1 MMLFPDARRV
11 TMIQRCPYVCMIDSN
26 LLHLLSSSTDI
37 TTALHHHHHHHHLHH
52 HHLESSETSISI
64 CKMATAAALSGRS
77 AKLEKLFYLFINGER
92 SIQSP
97 QEAKQFFEAVDVV
110 CQRTSAAA
118 CVERIIA
125 RKEGLSAVR
134 ASVRT
139 NLSHAFVT
147 TSTVGFLKQ
156 VFQPQVKTINDG
168 QFLEKLLVEI
178 LSPPTFWTAFLE
190 LYTSDQLNGES
201 LAAFASL
208 SYEIVSSATPEIQA
222 LSQDVESLMKSRP
235 LTKSPSEEVR
245 TLGYRIEKVL
255 QLRKGSATASI
266 RANYSPG
273 GRHDNDFADFRQISI
288 FPTADEVSSTEP
300 PFLQRLDDVFEVPR
314 QSRARTYTDWLFRLL
329 REDMLADL
337 REDLQIAWGQK
348 KARYKPL
355 CLGGFDLKLE
365 PQATNKYA
373 RSKPFTLMLQCR
385 EGITFPPSKKSPEAR
400 KKYLDEYRNFVKHN
414 SIGALCMDKS
424 IIAFGSIVREVD
436 WLIRDPPVVGIQVT
450 DNAGLKLAVKA
461 LLGEDRHRLKFYV
474 VDTATFAYEPILQ
487 RLKEVT
493 EIPMEN
499 SILDPAGPPASYDP
513 PPRLQAFIRV
523 LKSALRGKE
532 AVDLGAALGISLPI
546 QIRDAQ
552 LESLV
557 KGLENPVGQIQGP
570 PGTGKSFIGA
580 ILARVLMELT
590 DYRILVLSYTN
601 HALDQFLEDLMG
613 IGIDDSNMVRMGSKA
628 SARTDPLKIETLSK
642 AAYMSYDVRLLLDL
656 AKMSQQHTQTQLE
669 DLMGKLK
676 SPAHH
681 QEVLDMLEFS
691 DVGMRL
697 WGAFQ
702 VPDDMAIVGKKS
714 KALQPVDVY
723 GYWLQGRHW
732 SKLGMLGQ
740 VMDPEYHAVWEIL
753 PHNRL
758 SLHAQ
763 WAGQVRQ
770 EQTDE
775 FAQLA
780 ETSNSLHRQIDSL
793 YKESKRNIVK
803 EKRIIGCTTTGA
815 AMYHSIIRAASPD
828 IVLVEEA
835 GEILEAHV
843 LTSLGPSVKQL
854 ILIGDHK
861 QLRPKVNNYNLTIEK
876 GEGFDLNVS
885 LFERLI
891 RQGHEFAALQEQH
904 RSHPD
909 ISQFARLLA
918 YPELKDVPKTRE
930 YPSIRGLQKRVVFV
944 HHEHPE
950 EQLDSVRD
958 RRDESSKAS
967 KKNSYEA
974 DMVLKT
980 VKYLSQQGYKSENM
994 VVLTPYMGQLS
1005 LLRVKLSEIND
1016 PYLNELDTHELVRAG
1031 LMTAAAAKTSK
1042 SRLRLSTVDNYQGEE
1057 SDIVIVSMARSNK
1070 NGDIGFLVA
1079 RERLVVLMSRARQG
1093 IILFGNMNTFLANK
1107 RGKEL
1112 WKGYF
1117 DAMKEKGFL
1126 FDGLP
1131 VHCEQHPDRLSLLQK
1146 PQDFDQHCPDGGCA
1160 QTWYVLS
1167 KTCLLFNPRAD
1178 DHSGAVLG
1186 CGKHTCERR
1195 CHREKNHTQVP
1206 CTKMM
1211 QKNCERGHKM
1221 KYLCGRE
1228 NQGCSACAKEDE
1240 ETRRRIQRDLD
1251 MEKKRQERQ
1260 DKYYRD
1266 LQEMDDEIDHH
1277 RRVMKYQQEEEDH
1290 AKELAQKT
1298 AQLQSLKDTKARM
1311 EASKAAA
1318 DEQKKSSENEGAK
1331 SQEKPASPDLD
1342 PAAQEWETM
1351 KREEG
1356 AKSAAL
1362 DDLMG
1367 LIGLESV
1374 KREFLSIKS
1383 TVDMKMRQGV
1393 ALTDTR
1399 LSCSLLGNPGTGK
1412 TTVARI
1418 WARFITDIGAIPGDA
1433 FEETTGS
1440 KLANMGVKGCENLL
1454 EKIKEDGGGVFFI
1467 DEAYQLSSGN
1477 SPGGTAVLDY
1487 LLAEVENLR
1496 GKIVFVLA
1504 GYSKQME
1511 SFFAHNPGFPSRF
1524 PIEMKFEDY
1533 EDDEL
1538 RRILKRQVNR
1548 KYTNK
1553 MEVEDG
1559 PDGLYFWIVARRVG
1573 QGRGKE
1579 GFGNARAI
1587 ENYLARIEKRQANR
1601 IRLERRAKQA
1611 PNDFWFTKEDIIGPE
1626 PSLSLQDCK
1635 AWKKLNEMIGLQEVK
1650 EQVKILLDSLTTN
1663 YQREL
1668 EEQPL
1673 MQFTLNRV
1681 FLGNPGTGKT
1691 TVAKLYGEILATLGL
1706 LSNGELVVKTP
1717 ADFIGAHL
1725 GHSES
1730 QTKGILAATVGKVLV
1745 IDEAYG
1751 LYGGKSSVNDPY
1763 KTAVI
1768 DTIVAEVQNVPGDDR
1783 CVILIGYQ
1791 EQMEDM
1797 FQNVNP
1803 GLSRRFS
1810 VDTPF
1815 VFEDF
1820 DDDGLRQV
1828 LDLKLKASG
1837 FTTTG
1842 EGKRAALDVLVRER
1856 NRANFGNGGA
1866 IENLLSKAK
1875 SSYQKRLSAGK
1886 CKKESQL
1893 EAEDFDEDFD
1903 RTTRKETNVKQLF
1916 QDEVGREEI
1925 IQKLEHIQSRARQLK
1940 AVGMDVREEIPFNFL
1955 FRGPPGTGK
1964 TTTAR
1969 KMGKVYYDMGF
1980 LSKAAVEECSATDLI
1995 GEYVGHTGPKVQKVL
2010 ERALGRVLLIDEAY
2024 RFAEGRFAKE
2034 AIDELVDC
2042 VTKPKYQGKLII
2054 ILAGYEHDIN
2064 RLLSVNPGLTSRFP
2078 ETIDFKPL
2086 KPDACFRLLVDLL
2099 RKRKTELASRGK
2111 DMDISCLE
2119 TPSALF
2125 LSRCTAII
2133 TSLTQVEGWASA
2145 RDVKQLARNVF
2156 QTVDLTTAA
2165 LKWEER
2171 RVIQELNKMLRDRQ
2185 SKMVKSGAPVHM
2197 DDEADSSSA
2206 PPSSGPPSLSSSNTQ
2221 THQRPSGNDAMDMD
2235 DPTEDATPAPESPDD
2250 ESQRATRDAGVSDQV
2265 WEQLQKDQAAAAR
2278 QEAEYRDLQES
2289 RKNAEAARKQIL
2301 RELLKEEELKEE
2313 ERRQL
2318 EEARKKAEEAREKI
2332 MRELVEQEKRRKKE
2346 VEKQAKI
2353 RALGICP
2360 AGFNWIKQAD
2370 GYRCG
2375 GGSHFLSTAQV
2386 DKL

>member
-1 MMLFPDARRV
+1 MA
-11 TMIQRCPYVCMIDSN
+11 
-26 LLHLLSSSTDI
+26 
-37 TTALHHHHHHHHLHH
+37 TTA
-52 HHLESSETSISI
+52 
-64 CKMATAAALSGRS
+64 ASGRA
-77 AKLEKLFYLFINGER
+77 AKLEKLFHSFINGER
-92 SIQSP
+92 TLQSS

-118 CVERIIA
+118 CVERMLA

-134 ASVRT
+134 AAVRS

-147 TSTVGFLKQ
+147 ASTVGFLKQ
-156 VFQPQVKTINDG
+156 VLHPQVKTINDG
-168 QFLEKLLVEI
+168 LFLEKLLVEI
-178 LSPPTFWTAFLE
+178 LSPPTFWNAFLE
-190 LYTSDQLNGES
+190 LYKSNQLNGES
-201 LAAFASL
+201 LIAFASL
-208 SYEIVSSATPEIQA
+208 SYEIAASSTPEIQA
-222 LSQDVESLMKSRP
+222 LSQDVEALMKSLP

-266 RANYSPG
+266 RVNYSPG
-273 GRHDNDFADFRQISI
+273 GRHDNDFEDFRQIAI
-288 FPTADEVSSTEP
+288 FPTADEVSSKEQ
-300 PFLQRLDDVFEVPR
+300 PFLQRLDDVFEAPR
-314 QSRARTYTDWLFRLL
+314 ESRARSYTDWLFRLL

-355 CLGGFDLKLE
+355 CLGCLSLILE
-365 PQATNKYA
+365 PQSLPNNN
-373 RSKPFTLMLQCR
+373 RSRPFTLMLQCR
-385 EGITFPPSKKSPEAR
+385 DGIAFPKKFKSPHEK
-400 KKYLDEYRNFVKHN
+400 KKYLDDNRNFVKHG
-414 SIGALCMDKS
+414 SIGALCIDKN
-424 IIAFGSIVREVD
+424 IISFGSIVRELD
-436 WLIRDPPVVGIQVT
+436 WLIRDPPVVGLQVT
-450 DNAGLKLAVKA
+450 DNVGLKLAVKA
-461 LLGEDRHRLKFYV
+461 LLGQDRGRLKFYV
-474 VDTATFAYEPILQ
+474 VDTATFSYEPILQ
-487 RLKEVT
+487 RLKEVA
-493 EIPMEN
+493 EIPVED
-499 SILDPAGPPASYDP
+499 SILDPAGPPAAYYP
-513 PPRLQAFIRV
+513 PPRLQAFIQV
-523 LKSALRGKE
+523 LKSAQRRNE
-532 AVDLGAALGISLPI
+532 AVDLGDTLGSSLRI

-552 LESLV
+552 LHSLV

-580 ILARVLMELT
+580 IIARVLMELT

-601 HALDQFLEDLMG
+601 HALDEFLHDLMKIGINGSNMVRIGSKATTHTEHLKLDALAKFSLISYEVRGLLDIAKLAQQEARDKLEDLMG
-613 IGIDDSNMVRMGSKA
+613 N
-628 SARTDPLKIETLSK
+628 L
-642 AAYMSYDVRLLLDL
+642 
-656 AKMSQQHTQTQLE
+656 QTQVR
-669 DLMGKLK
+669 
-676 SPAHH
+676 H
-681 QEVLDMLEFS
+681 QDVLDMLEFS
-691 DVGMRL
+691 DFGTSL
-697 WGAFQ
+697 WSAFQ
-702 VPDDMAIVGKKS
+702 IPDDMAIVGKNNKP
-714 KALQPVDVY
+714 LEPVDVY
-723 GYWLQGRHW
+723 DAWLHGKHW
-732 SKLGMLGQ
+732 SSMGMLGQ
-740 VMDPEYHAVWEIL
+740 VMGEEHKVVWDI
-753 PHNRL
+753 PPPTRTA
-758 SLHAQ
+758 LHMQ
-763 WAGQVRQ
+763 WTSHVRQ
-770 EQTDE
+770 EQIDE

-780 ETSNSLHRQIDSL
+780 ETCDSLYRQIDSL
-793 YKESKRNIVK
+793 YKESKRKIVK

-815 AMYHSIIRAASPD
+815 AMYQSIIRAASPD

-835 GEILEAHV
+835 GEILEAHII
-843 LTSLGPSVKQL
+843 TSLGPSVKQL

-861 QLRPKVNNYNLTIEK
+861 QLRPKVNNYNLTVEK

-891 RQGHEFAALQEQH
+891 RQGHDFAALEEQH

-918 YPELKDVPKTRE
+918 YPELKDVPKTSS
-930 YPSIRGLQKRVVFV
+930 YPPIRGLQKRVVFV

-958 RRDESSKAS
+958 RRDPSSKAS
-967 KKNSYEA
+967 KKNIFEA
-974 DMVLKT
+974 EMVLKT
-980 VKYLSQQGYKSENM
+980 VKYLSLQGYKSENM
-994 VVLTPYMGQLS
+994 VVLTPYMGQLA
-1005 LLRVKLSEIND
+1005 LLRDMMKESV
-1016 PYLNELDTHELVRAG
+1016 YLNELDTHELVRAG
-1031 LMTAAAAKTSK
+1031 LMTQAASKAAKSK
-1042 SRLRLSTVDNYQGEE
+1042 LRLSTVDNYQGEE

-1093 IILFGNMNTFLANK
+1093 IILFGNMKTFMANK
-1107 RGKEL
+1107 KGQEL
-1112 WKGYF
+1112 WKNYF
-1117 DAMKEKGFL
+1117 DAMKDKGFL

-1131 VHCEQHPDRLSLLQK
+1131 VYCEQHPDRQSLLQK

-1160 QTWYVLS
+1160 E
-1167 KTCLLFNPRAD
+1167 TC
-1178 DHSGAVLG
+1178 GATLG

-1195 CHREKNHTQVP
+1195 CHREKNHSQVA

-1211 QKNCERGHKM
+1211 QKICERGHKM
-1221 KYLCGRE
+1221 KYPCGKV
-1228 NQGCSACAKEDE
+1228 NLGCKTCAKEDE
-1240 ETRRRIQRDLD
+1240 DTRRRIQRDID

-1260 DKYYRD
+1260 DKYARD
-1266 LQEMDDEIDHH
+1266 LQEMEDEIDHH

-1290 AKELAQKT
+1290 AKELAEKK
-1298 AQLQSLKDTKARM
+1298 AQLQRLRDTKARM

-1318 DEQKKSSENEGAK
+1318 EEQKKKASEEQGQK
-1331 SQEKPASPDLD
+1331 SKETPDFLTLD

-1351 KREEG
+1351 KREDG

-1383 TVDMKMRQGV
+1383 TVDTQIRQGV

-1418 WARFITDIGAIPGDA
+1418 YGRFLTETGVIPGDA

-1440 KLANMGVKGCENLL
+1440 KLANKGVKGCEDLL
-1454 EKIKEDGGGVFFI
+1454 EKIKENGGGVLFI

-1477 SPGGTAVLDY
+1477 SPGGVAVLDY

-1524 PIEMKFEDY
+1524 PIEMRFNDY
-1533 EDDEL
+1533 EDEEL
-1538 RRILKRQVNR
+1538 LRILKRQVNR
-1548 KYTNK
+1548 KYRNK

-1559 PDGLYFWIVARRVG
+1559 PDGLYFRIAARRVG

-1579 GFGNARAI
+1579 GFGNARAM

-1601 IRLERRAKQA
+1601 FQLERRAKKT
-1611 PNDFWFTKEDIIGPE
+1611 PNDFLFTKEDIIGPE
-1626 PSLSLQDCK
+1626 PSLSLQNCE
-1635 AWKKLNEMIGLQEVK
+1635 AWKKLNGMIGLKEVK

-1668 EEQPL
+1668 AEEPL

-1751 LYGGKSSVNDPY
+1751 LYGGKSSINDPY

-1791 EQMEDM
+1791 EQMEEM

-1828 LDLKLKASG
+1828 LDLKLKTSG

-1842 EGKRAALDVLVRER
+1842 EGKRAALDVLIRER

-1886 CKKESQL
+1886 CKKRSQL

-1903 RTTRKETNVKQLF
+1903 RTTRKDTNVRQLF
-1916 QDEVGREEI
+1916 QDEVGREDI
-1925 IQKLEHIQSRARQLK
+1925 IKKLEHIQSRVRQLK
-1940 AVGMDVREEIPFNFL
+1940 AVDMDVKEEIPFNFL

-2010 ERALGRVLLIDEAY
+2010 EKALGRVLLIDEAY
-2024 RFAEGRFAKE
+2024 RFAEGKFAKE
-2034 AIDELVDC
+2034 AIDEIVDC

-2086 KPDACFRLLVDLL
+2086 KPDACFRLLADLL
-2099 RKRKTELASRGK
+2099 RKRKTELASKSKGK

-2125 LSRCTAII
+2125 LSRCTAIF

-2156 QTVDLTTAA
+2156 HTVDLTAA
-2165 LKWEER
+2165 VLKVEDKK
-2171 RVIQELNKMLRDRQ
+2171 VIQELNKMLRDRQ
-2185 SKMVKSGAPVHM
+2185 SKMVKSGGPIDM
-2197 DDEADSSSA
+2197 DDMADSSST
-2206 PPSSGPPSLSSSNTQ
+2206 PPNSGLPSMSGSNTQ
-2221 THQRPSGNDAMDMD
+2221 TQQGPSGNDPMDID
-2235 DPTEDATPAPESPDD
+2235 DPSEEATPAPESPDD
-2250 ESQRATRDAGVSDQV
+2250 ESKQVTRDAGVSDEV
-2265 WEQLQKDQAAAAR
+2265 WEQLEQDKAAAA
-2278 QEAEYRDLQES
+2278 
-2289 RKNAEAARKQIL
+2289 QI
-2301 RELLKEEELKEE
+2301 KEE
-2313 ERRQL
+2313 ERRKL
-2318 EEARKKAEEAREKI
+2318 EEERKKAEEERERI
-2332 MRELVEQEKRRKKE
+2332 LRQLVEQEERRKEE
-2346 VEKQAKI
+2346 VKKLAKI

-2360 AGFNWIKQAD
+2360 MGFNWIKQGD
-2370 GYRCG
+2370 GYRCSAG
-2375 GGSHFLSTAQV
+2375 GHYLSNAEI
-2386 DKL
+2386 DRL

>member
-1 MMLFPDARRV
+1 MAA
-11 TMIQRCPYVCMIDSN
+11 
-26 LLHLLSSSTDI
+26 SSR
-37 TTALHHHHHHHHLHH
+37 A
-52 HHLESSETSISI
+52 
-64 CKMATAAALSGRS
+64 
-77 AKLEKLFYLFINGER
+77 AKLEKLFYSFINGER
-92 SIQSP
+92 SLQSS

-118 CVERIIA
+118 CVERMLA

-134 ASVRT
+134 AAVRS
-139 NLSHAFVT
+139 NLSQAFVT

-156 VFQPQVKTINDG
+156 VLHPQVKTINDG
-168 QFLEKLLVEI
+168 MFLEKLLVEI
-178 LSPPTFWTAFLE
+178 LSPPTFWNAFLDF
-190 LYTSDQLNGES
+190 YKANQLNGVS
-201 LAAFASL
+201 LVAFASL
-208 SYEIVSSATPEIQA
+208 SYEIVSSSTPEIQA
-222 LSQDVESLMKSRP
+222 LSQDVESLMKILP
-235 LTKSPSEEVR
+235 LTKSPVEEVR

-266 RANYSPG
+266 RVNYSPG
-273 GRHDNDFADFRQISI
+273 GRHDNDFDDFRQIAI
-288 FPTADEVSSTEP
+288 FPTADEVSSKEQ

-314 QSRARTYTDWLFRLL
+314 ESRARSYTDWLFRLL

-355 CLGGFDLKLE
+355 CLGGLSLMLE
-365 PQATNKYA
+365 SQSIPNNA

-385 EGITFPPSKKSPEAR
+385 EGIAFPKKISTPPE
-400 KKYLDEYRNFVKHN
+400 KKKFLDDNRNFVKHG
-414 SIGALCMDKS
+414 SIGALCIDQS
-424 IIAFGSIVREVD
+424 IVAFGSIVRELD
-436 WLIRDPPVVGIQVT
+436 WLIRDPPVVGLQVT
-450 DNAGLKLAVKA
+450 DNVGLKLAVKA
-461 LLGEDRHRLKFYV
+461 LLGADCGRLKFYV

-493 EIPMEN
+493 EIPIEN
-499 SILDPAGPPASYDP
+499 SILDPAGPPAAYDP
-513 PPRLQAFIRV
+513 PPKLRAFIRL
-523 LKSALRGKE
+523 LKYALQRKE
-532 AVDLGAALGISLPI
+532 AVDLGVVMGLGYEIE
-546 QIRDAQ
+546 IRDAQ

-580 ILARVLMELT
+580 IIAQALMELT

-601 HALDQFLEDLMG
+601 HALDDFLEALMK
-613 IGIDDSNMVRMGSKA
+613 IGIDDSDMVRIGSKA
-628 SARTDPLKIETLSK
+628 SSKTEHLKLETLSK
-642 AAYMSYDVRLLLDL
+642 AARIRYEVRALLDL
-656 AKMSQQHTQTQLE
+656 AKVSQLNTQTQLE

-676 SPAHH
+676 SQVHH

-691 DVGMRL
+691 DFGMNF

-702 VPDDMAIVGKKS
+702 VPDDMTIVGKNNRVLRS
-714 KALQPVDVY
+714 VDVY
-723 GYWLQGRHW
+723 EDWLKGKHW
-732 SKLGMLGQ
+732 SGLGMLCE
-740 VMDPEYHAVWEIL
+740 VMDPEHRPFWEIPPQDRVCL
-753 PHNRL
+753 DF
-758 SLHAQ
+758 Q
-763 WAGQVRQ
+763 WRSQVRQ
-770 EQTDE
+770 EQIDE

-780 ETSNSLHRQIDSL
+780 ETSDNLYRQIDSL
-793 YKESKRNIVK
+793 YKESKRDIVK
-803 EKRIIGCTTTGA
+803 QKRIIGCTTTGA
-815 AMYHSIIRAASPD
+815 AMYQSIIRAASPD

-835 GEILEAHV
+835 GEILEAHII
-843 LTSLGPSVKQL
+843 TSLGPSVKQL

-861 QLRPKVNNYNLTIEK
+861 QLRPKVNNYNLTVEK

-891 RQGHEFAALQEQH
+891 RQGHEFATLQEQH

-918 YPELKDVPKTRE
+918 YPELKDVPKTSSR
-930 YPSIRGLQKRVVFV
+930 PPIRGLQKRVVFV

-958 RRDESSKAS
+958 RRDPSSKAS
-967 KKNSYEA
+967 KKNSFEA
-974 DMVLKT
+974 YMVLKT
-980 VKYLSQQGYKSENM
+980 VKYLTQQGYKSENM
-994 VVLTPYMGQLS
+994 VVLTPYMGQLA
-1005 LLRVKLSEIND
+1005 LLRDKLREEND

-1031 LMTAAAAKTSK
+1031 LMTQAASKATK

-1107 RGKEL
+1107 KGHEL

-1160 QTWYVLS
+1160 E
-1167 KTCLLFNPRAD
+1167 TC
-1178 DHSGAVLG
+1178 GALLG

-1195 CHREKNHTQVP
+1195 CHREKNHSQMP
-1206 CTKMM
+1206 CMKMM
-1211 QKNCERGHKM
+1211 QKNCERGHKI
-1221 KYLCGRE
+1221 KYRCGQE
-1228 NQGCSACAKEDE
+1228 NQGCRACAKEDE
-1240 ETRRRIQRDLD
+1240 DTRRRIQRDLD

-1266 LQEMDDEIDHH
+1266 LQEMDDELDHH
-1277 RRVMKYQQEEEDH
+1277 RRSIKYQQEEEDQ
-1290 AKELAQKT
+1290 AKELAQKK
-1298 AQLQSLKDTKARM
+1298 AQLQSLRDTKARM
-1311 EASKAAA
+1311 EAAKAVVN
-1318 DEQKKSSENEGAK
+1318 EEKKKPGEKNGEK
-1331 SQEKPASPDLD
+1331 SQETPDFLDLD
-1342 PAAQEWETM
+1342 AAAQEWETM

-1383 TVDMKMRQGV
+1383 TVDMKIRQRV

-1418 WARFITDIGAIPGDA
+1418 WGRFLTDIGAIPGDA

-1440 KLANMGVKGCENLL
+1440 KLANGGVKGCEDLL
-1454 EKIKEDGGGVFFI
+1454 EKIKEQGGGVLFI

-1477 SPGGTAVLDY
+1477 SPGGKAVLDY

-1524 PIEMKFEDY
+1524 PIEMHFEDY
-1533 EDDEL
+1533 TDEEL

-1548 KYTNK
+1548 KYSNK
-1553 MEVEDG
+1553 MDVEDG
-1559 PDGLYFWIVARRVG
+1559 PDGLYFRIAARRVG
-1573 QGRGKE
+1573 QGRSKE

-1601 IRLERRAKQA
+1601 IRQERREKRS
-1611 PNDFWFTKEDIIGPE
+1611 PNDFLFTKEDVIGPE

-1635 AWKKLNEMIGLQEVK
+1635 AWKKLNEMIGLKEVK

-1668 EEQPL
+1668 DEEPL

-1691 TVAKLYGEILATLGL
+1691 TVAKLYGEILASLGL

-1725 GHSES
+1725 GQSES
-1730 QTKGILAATVGKVLV
+1730 QTKGILAATLGKVLV

-1791 EQMEDM
+1791 EQMEEM

-1828 LDLKLKASG
+1828 LDLKLKSSG

-1842 EGKRAALDVLVRER
+1842 EGKAAALDVLIRER

-1875 SSYQKRLSAGK
+1875 SSYQKRLSGGK
-1886 CKKESQL
+1886 CKKKSRL

-1903 RTTRKETNVKQLF
+1903 RTTRKDADVKQLF
-1916 QDEVGREEI
+1916 KDEVDREEI
-1925 IQKLEHIQSRARQLK
+1925 IRKLEHIQSRVRQLK

-2010 ERALGRVLLIDEAY
+2010 EKALGRVLLIDEAY
-2024 RFAEGRFAKE
+2024 RFAEGKFAKE
-2034 AIDELVDC
+2034 AIDEIVDC

-2099 RKRKTELASRGK
+2099 RKRKAELASKGK

-2125 LSRCTAII
+2125 PSRCTAVI
-2133 TSLTQVEGWASA
+2133 TSLTRVEGWASA

-2156 QTVDLTTAA
+2156 QTVDLTTAT
-2165 LKWEER
+2165 LKLEEK
-2171 RVIQELNKMLRDRQ
+2171 RVLQELNKMLRDRK
-2185 SKMVKSGAPVHM
+2185 SKMVKSGAPANM
-2197 DDEADSSSA
+2197 DDDEADSSSA
-2206 PPSSGPPSLSSSNTQ
+2206 PPNPGLPSLSSSNTQ
-2221 THQRPSGNDAMDMD
+2221 TQQGLSNDDPMDMD
-2235 DPTEDATPAPESPDD
+2235 ESKEDATPAPESPGD
-2250 ESQRATRDAGVSDQV
+2250 EARRVTRDAGVSDEV
-2265 WEQLQKDQAAAAR
+2265 WEQLEKDKAAAAR
-2278 QEAEYRDLQES
+2278 KEAEYRDLQEA
-2289 RKNAEAARKQIL
+2289 RKNAEAARKKIL
-2301 RELLKEEELKEE
+2301 KELLKEEELKEE
-2313 ERRQL
+2313 ERRKL

-2332 MRELVEQEKRRKKE
+2332 LRQLVEQEKRRKE
-2346 VEKQAKI
+2346 EAEKQAKLG
-2353 RALGICP
+2353 ALGVCP
-2360 AGFNWIKQAD
+2360 AGYHWIKQAT
-2370 GYRCG
+2370 GYRCA
-2375 GGSHFLSTAQV
+2375 GGSHFLSNDQ
-2386 DKL
+2386 LG